1 MRLRPPLVRAVLAL
15 TLAFTAVFVAAPAQ
29 AAPALTYAALGD
41 SYSSGTG
48 AGPYDSS
55 GCERSQKAYA
65 PLWSAANGVT
75 SFRFVACSGAVTAD
89 VRNNQLSVLDAT
101 VNRVTITIGGNDA
114 GFASVLTTCQLG
126 SDSACA
132 TAVNNGKSFATNQ
145 LPARLDQTYAA
156 IRGRAPNAQLI
167 VLGYPRIFELSSSCG
182 LFGMSLYKR
191 TVINQGADHL
201 ASVIAGRAGAAGAT
215 YVDVRSAFAGHGVCA
230 SSPWLNGLTLNSSA
244 YHPNANGYRYGYL
257 AALNSAGL

>member
-1 MRLRPPLVRAVLAL
+1 MRLRPPLVRAALAL
-15 TLAFTAVFVAAPAQ
+15 TLALTGLAIAAPAQ

-48 AGPYDSS
+48 APPYDSS
-55 GCERSQKAYA
+55 GCERSQRAYA
-65 PLWSAANGVT
+65 PLWASANAVT

-89 VRNNQLSVLDAT
+89 VRNNQVSALDT
-101 VNRVTITIGGNDA
+101 SVNRVTITIGGNDA

-132 TAVNNGKSFATNQ
+132 TAVNNGKAFASNQ

-156 IRGRAPNAQLI
+156 IRSRAPSARLI
-167 VLGYPRIFELSSSCG
+167 VLGYPRIFELTSSCG

-191 TVINQGADHL
+191 TVINSGADHL
-201 ASVIAGRAGAAGAT
+201 ASVIAARAAAAGAT

-230 SSPWLNGLTLNSSA
+230 GSPWINGLTLNSSA

-257 AALNSAGL
+257 AALTAAGV